1 MSEVVKVSV
10 DIRVEELKD
19 KSLWEPIP
27 ESEKM
32 GAEAL
37 TAPQVTFWGDV
48 WRRFRKNRLAVI
60 GLVLLVIILLFA
72 LVGPLVS
79 PYPYDKQDYNAI
91 LEPPNFAHPF
101 GTDYVGRDL
110 FTRVMYGARI
120 SLAVGFLA
128 AMVQLVIGV
137 LYGGISGFMG
147 GKVDEIMMRIVD
159 IMYAIP
165 ILLIVILLMVVLGP
179 GLVNIFLA
187 LGFFYWLGMARIV
200 RSQILTLKEE
210 EFVLAARVLGASTK
224 RLLLRHLI
232 PNAMG
237 PVIVTV
243 TLNIPNAIFT
253 EAFLSYIG
261 LGVSAPMASLGSLAS
276 DGVEYIRTAPW
287 LMLFPALTIALIALA
302 FNFVGDGLRDSL
314 DPRLR
319 R

>member
-1 MSEVVKVSV
+1 VENMS
-10 DIRVEELKD
+10 RVRD
-19 KSLWEPIP
+19 KISLLEDRQLWEPLP
-27 ESEKM
+27 SEEKM
-32 GAEAL
+32 EAEAI
-37 TAPQVTFWGDV
+37 TVPQLTFWGDV
-48 WRRFRKNRLAVI
+48 WRRFRKNKLAVI
-60 GLVLLVIILLFA
+60 GLVLLVTVLLFA
-72 LVGPLVS
+72 IVGPLVS
-79 PYPYDKQDYNAI
+79 PYSYDKQNYDEI
-91 LEPPNFAHPF
+91 LNPPNMKYLF

-137 LYGGISGFMG
+137 IYGGISGFLG
-147 GKVDEIMMRIVD
+147 GRVDEIMMRIVD

-165 ILLIVILLMVVLGP
+165 ILLIIILLMVVLGP

-187 LGFFYWLGMARIV
+187 LGLFYWLGMARIV
-200 RSQILTLKEE
+200 RGQILSLKEE
-210 EFVLAARVLGASTK
+210 EFILAAKVLGASTRRILFK
-224 RLLLRHLI
+224 HLI

-287 LMLFPALTIALIALA
+287 LMLFPALTIAVIALA

-314 DPRLR
+314 DPKLR